1 MGPCIGHLFAENA
14 RAPISRRIAKNSQVQ
29 LLQFIAN
36 LWSATPPWVIAAADV
51 VLCILVAL
59 ALHYAAYRALGR
71 LTRSANDLMRSMIKR
86 TYGPTRLTFVVIAL
100 AYATS
105 TVQLTYGQLQVVQHI
120 FVLCSIALIAWIF
133 WLALRIWLG
142 FYLRRYESSASEDFL
157 ARKHVTQTQILQ
169 RIGGFLIWFGAVAAG
184 LMTFDGV
191 RQYGISLLA
200 SAGAAGII
208 LGLALQPVLKNLIAG
223 IQIAITQPIK
233 IADSLIVEGDFGTVE
248 DITATYVVVRTWD
261 LRRLVV
267 PLSYF
272 IEQPFQN
279 WTRQSTNL
287 LGTAMLY
294 LDYST
299 PIDKLRAKAKEIVEN
314 SPLWDRSV
322 FALQVTDFR
331 ERTMEVR
338 VLVSASNGG
347 RLFELRCLLRE
358 QLIAFLQ
365 TEYPQSLPRTR
376 TELGGQSGNGVDVD
390 AMVGGSDHTAY

>member
-1 MGPCIGHLFAENA
+1 MQPF
-14 RAPISRRIAKNSQVQ
+14 
-29 LLQFIAN
+29 QFIAE
-36 LWSATPPWVIAAADV
+36 LWSATPAWVLTAIDV
-51 VLCILVAL
+51 VLCVLVAL

-71 LTRSANDLMRSMIKR
+71 FTRSAKDLMRPLIKR
-86 TYGPTRLTFVVIAL
+86 TYGPTRLTFVAIAL

-105 TVQLTYGQLQVVQHI
+105 TVPLTYGQLQLVQHLL
-120 FVLCSIALIAWIF
+120 VLCSIALIAWVA
-133 WLALRIWLG
+133 WLALTIWLG
-142 FYLRRYESSASEDFL
+142 FHLRRFESAAPDDFL

-169 RIGGFLIWFGAVAAG
+169 RIAAFLIWFGAVAAM

-208 LGLALQPVLKNLIAG
+208 LGLSLQPVLKNLVAG
-223 IQIAITQPIK
+223 IQIAVTQPIK
-233 IADSLIVEGDFGTVE
+233 IGDSLIVEGDYGTVE
-248 DITATYVVVRTWD
+248 DITATYVVIRTWD

-287 LGTAMLY
+287 LGTAMFY

-299 PIDKLRAKAKEIVEN
+299 PVAALREKAKAIVED
-314 SPLWDRSV
+314 SALWDRNV
-322 FALQVTDFR
+322 FAVQVTDFR
-331 ERTMEVR
+331 ERTMEIR
-338 VLVSASNGG
+338 VLVSASTSG
-347 RLFELRCLLRE
+347 RLFELRCLVRE
-358 QLIAFLQ
+358 ALITYLQ
-365 TEYPQSLPRTR
+365 TEHPQSLPRTR
-376 TELGGQSGNGVDVD
+376 TELGGGANPGSHDVE